1 MRRLMN
7 SEELEALYSA
17 VGKCIWNIQYLED
30 VLHTYL
36 AMKVD
41 LHGQAPLSE
50 DKAYEILSKHR
61 RANLGTALGTAERN
75 NVLPTA
81 LLADLRTLKE
91 ERDWL
96 VHRSMHQDG
105 EKLYTDEGRTMVFRR
120 LEGLMLNSIS
130 LKKGLMLEVDKFC
143 ESRGISPAKAAALA
157 EKQLKRRRG
166 EA

>member
-1 MRRLMN
+1 MRRQMN

-17 VGKCIWNIQYLED
+17 VGKCIWHIQYLED

-41 LHGQAPLSE
+41 LRDQAPVSE
-50 DKAYEILSKHR
+50 EKAYEILSKHR
-61 RANLGTALGTAERN
+61 RANLGTALGTAEKH
-75 NVLPTA
+75 NVLPST
-81 LLADLRTLKE
+81 LLSDLRIMKE

-105 EKLYTDEGRTMVFRR
+105 DNLYTDHGRTMVFQRI
-120 LEGLMLNSIS
+120 EHLMLSSIS
-130 LKKGLMLEVDKFC
+130 LKKALILEVDKFC
-143 ESRGISPAKAAALA
+143 ESRGISTAKAAALA
-157 EKQLKRRRG
+157 KQQVRRRSG

>member
-30 VLHTYL
+30 GLHTYF

-41 LHGQAPLSE
+41 LHVEAPLSE

-75 NVLPTA
+75 NVLPSA